1 MENGTTGDPALGGM
15 SLAEA
20 RPASMHGT
28 RPRPVPFGWQIAT
41 LDTATAATGHRS
53 VSTVR
58 PAHKVR
64 LTRYFI
70 DIHEITIDEINPYVR
85 ATDDIDG
92 IACRTMD
99 SAVLSISHEELRAT
113 AF

>member
-1 MENGTTGDPALGGM
+1 MAPEKR
-15 SLAEA
+15 LA
-20 RPASMHGT
+20 
-28 RPRPVPFGWQIAT
+28 PFGATSRRQGPGTAGNIAPHPFW
-41 LDTATAATGHRS
+41 LADNAFDTVTAATGHRS

-92 IACRTMD
+92 IACRTID